1 MSAQD
6 LIDDDEDPATGAP
19 AEVLEARID
28 AAGVRLDK
36 ALAGAFP
43 TLSRARLQAL
53 LAEGAVSRDGAVLT
67 GGSAKAQPGLYAV
80 ALPPV
85 APATPSPRPFP

>member
-6 LIDDDEDPATGAP
+6 LIDEDEDPATGAP

-36 ALAGAFP
+36 ALAG
-43 TLSRARLQAL
+43 
-53 LAEGAVSRDGAVLT
+53 VSNMDRMAT
-67 GGSAKAQPGLYAV
+67 TKQP
-80 ALPPV
+80 
-85 APATPSPRPFP
+85 PATVT